1 MREFWLYW
9 CPVIL
14 GIIITLLFRF
24 ATVWYSASKGEYTRV
39 PRILVIIFIG
49 IAFIP
54 ILNWLSSIIL
64 TVLFLMVIFSF
75 DDGNDIKPR
84 ELKDNKFNKWLF
96 KS

>member
-24 ATVWYSASKGEYTRV
+24 ATVWHSASKGEYVRV

-49 IAFIP
+49 ISFIP

-64 TVLFLMVIFSF
+64 TALFFIVICSG
-75 DDGNDIKPR
+75 DDGDDIKPR
-84 ELKDNKFNKWLF
+84 KLKDNKFNRWLF
-96 KS
+96 KN

>member
-24 ATVWYSASKGEYTRV
+24 ATVWYSASEGEYIRV
-39 PRILVIIFIG
+39 PRILVIISIG

-54 ILNWLSSIIL
+54 ILNWFSSLIL
-64 TVLFLMVIFSF
+64 TVLFLIVIVAS
-75 DDGNDIKPR
+75 DDGDDMKPR
-84 ELKDNKFNKWLF
+84 ELKNNKFNRWLF